1 MKDLTHYFNSPKE
14 ELPASKD
21 EQPEIVVDSAINVV
35 ANEISP
41 ASKKRKVY
49 LSRSKGKGA
58 QKGNKSQNSDG
69 NDKSLQPESTD
80 ETNSDS
86 LKTKKRKLKE
96 DNSNSLNKNNPNKPT
111 KSNKKVCRDIT
122 SKNACN
128 LSDSSIIIQENCAPK
143 NHKTQ
148 ITNDEAI
155 RIDSSN
161 SCEESIFQK
170 KKTKHPKRI
179 LESDEETTLDQENN
193 QSQSKSITEECLK
206 QTDSQPKT
214 NQEKCIS
221 NEISPSNAR
230 NSLFGYFNK
239 VDKETAL
246 KQKNEK
252 IKVEVLIHLPPS
264 EDKKIIKSLDKPI
277 GLKQKKQKKKL
288 HLDNS
293 DTIEVIS
300 SENIVDENSSV
311 TANSSQAP
319 SNLESIKGVSNG
331 PTATPIAM
339 NETASN
345 EKPKTTNLASIFLPK
360 KTGKSVIH
368 GESGA
373 FQHSEDIICTA
384 TKSKKNN
391 KQSRNK
397 PKKIS
402 KKFKEQSDVEQSEKA
417 SRSSSITESEVFI
430 KKNNDSNL
438 LNSNISKVKD
448 TAPLK
453 SKCKMVKTL
462 FATDK
467 STVSNKDNHKK
478 SINTSTGLA
487 TETISQS
494 KKNDF
499 SLAESDPENSNE
511 DKLLQMCT
519 VVIETFSESTNA
531 QATLKLSN
539 SKKNQNQN
547 TPKSKKSLKPE
558 TPVIT
563 DSLVHNSVDKTEK
576 TRKNKNSSKE
586 ELTPLETDFKLN
598 ISEKVDLKTP
608 RNKPVTLNGYFTPK
622 TRSSLSA
629 KNKGS
634 EDRKSLNKTTPSWV
648 MKVRLSST
656 EKPSMGK

>member
-21 EQPEIVVDSAINVV
+21 IQSEIVVDSANSVV
-35 ANEISP
+35 ANEKSP
-41 ASKKRKVY
+41 ALKKRKVY
-49 LSRSKGKGA
+49 LSRSKGKGTP
-58 QKGNKSQNSDG
+58 KGNKSQNSNG
-69 NDKSLQPESTD
+69 NDKSLQSESSD
-80 ETNSDS
+80 ETNSDR

-96 DNSNSLNKNNPNKPT
+96 DNSNSLKTNNQNKPT

-122 SKNACN
+122 SNNDCN
-128 LSDSSIIIQENCAPK
+128 ISDSSIIIQEKCAPK
-143 NHKTQ
+143 NHETQ

-155 RIDSSN
+155 QIDSSN

-206 QTDSQPKT
+206 QTVSQPKT
-214 NQEKCIS
+214 NQEKFIS
-221 NEISPSNAR
+221 NETSPSNAR

-239 VDKETAL
+239 VNKETAL

-264 EDKKIIKSLDKPI
+264 EDKKIRKSLDKPI

-300 SENIVDENSSV
+300 SENIIDENSSV
-311 TANSSQAP
+311 TANSSQTP
-319 SNLESIKGVSNG
+319 SNLELKDVSNG
-331 PTATPIAM
+331 PPATPIAM
-339 NETASN
+339 NKTASN

-360 KTGKSVIH
+360 KTEKSVIH
-368 GESGA
+368 GESGG

-384 TKSKKNN
+384 TKSTKNN

-397 PKKIS
+397 LKKIN

-430 KKNNDSNL
+430 TKNNDSNF
-438 LNSNISKVKD
+438 LNSNISKMKD
-448 TAPLK
+448 SAPLNSECKKVK
-453 SKCKMVKTL
+453 SL

-487 TETISQS
+487 TETVSRS
-494 KKNDF
+494 KKYDL

-511 DKLLQMCT
+511 DKLLQTCT
-519 VVIETFSESTNA
+519 VVIETFSNA
-531 QATLKLSN
+531 QATLKLSS

-576 TRKNKNSSKE
+576 TPKNKNSSKG
-586 ELTPLETDFKLN
+586 ELTPLETDFKL
-598 ISEKVDLKTP
+598 SEKEDLKTP

-656 EKPSMGK
+656 EKSSMGK